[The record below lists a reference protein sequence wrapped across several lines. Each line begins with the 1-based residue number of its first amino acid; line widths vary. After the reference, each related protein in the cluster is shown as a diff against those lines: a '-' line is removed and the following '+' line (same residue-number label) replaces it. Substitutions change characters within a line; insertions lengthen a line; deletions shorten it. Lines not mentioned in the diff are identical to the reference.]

1 MNFTAT
7 STSKLARKHV
17 YVTAEQSVGIAERS
31 GSGNVSTYLRNQEE
45 CYSMTLACAKLVL
58 ADVLQGAGA
67 SEAERSLIIS
77 RIYDAVA
84 PSDGDLYEYT
94 SMMRDYPPSLY
105 VKAEKLSEILYG
117 MDHPVGGSRDG
128 WVEAISIMCSAM
140 FPMIMMLACD
150 AKAGISVGTANTHQY
165 TTTSEEV

>member
-1 MNFTAT
+1 MEFTAT
-7 STSKLARKHV
+7 TTSKLARKHV
-17 YVTAEQSVGIAERS
+17 YVTPEQSAGISERS

-58 ADVLQGAGA
+58 ADVLKGAGA
-67 SEAERSLIIS
+67 SEAERALIIS

-84 PSDGDLYEYT
+84 PSDGDLYEHT
-94 SMMRDYPPSLY
+94 SSMRDCPSCLY
-105 VKAEKLSEILYG
+105 TEAEKLSEILYG
-117 MDHPVGGSRDG
+117 MDHPTGGSREG
-128 WVEAISIMCSAM
+128 WVEAISVMCSAM

-165 TTTSEEV
+165 TTTQEAI